1 MSYAPLDSQS
11 LFSTA
16 FRAGPLEWA
25 VWTAILAA
33 KDQDGFVSIS
43 PDALAALWTCD
54 VGPIQKAWDVHA
66 SPDPK
71 SKNKEYEGRRIIP
84 MDDGRWLVVS
94 HEYYRDKHREAARKE
109 ASRVAKAR
117 QRAKVKGEDPPEKY
131 VPQEIPYEPVS
142 TKSGG
147 LEACPGCGSHV
158 FAPTETGC
166 TNPECPITPRA
177 DKKELSHDDIV
188 AIRAEQAVEAEEIK
202 LQEPKDATKSVTIPE
217 SVQPKPKKEDPDAGR
232 ERCGQ
237 IDTRGQA
244 CKKWKFEGRQAC
256 LDHLQQGNLGA
267 TPPLCAAESC
277 AGFAATPNTSFCM
290 EHYVEEATA
299 PMPEEVAG
307 E

>member
-117 QRAKVKGEDPPEKY
+117 QRAKAKGEEPPEKY
-131 VPQEIPYEPVS
+131 VPQEIPYEPA
-142 TKSGG
+142 KSKVEMET
-147 LEACPGCGSHV
+147 LT
-158 FAPTETGC
+158 APVE
-166 TNPECPITPRA
+166 R
-177 DKKELSHDDIV
+177 SHDDI
-188 AIRAEQAVEAEEIK
+188 ASIRAKQAIEAAEEDQS
-202 LQEPKDATKSVTIPE
+202 LGAQDGIPE

-237 IDTRGQA
+237 INTRGRA

-256 LDHLQQGNLGA
+256 LEHLQQGNLGA

-277 AGFAATPNTSFCM
+277 AGFAATPNTPFCL
-290 EHYVEEATA
+290 EHYVDDTQVSE
-299 PMPEEVAG
+299 
-307 E
+307 